1 MNIKTIIEANKWI
14 KIVENHDFTASLC
27 LRTICYGC
35 QSACLSVCHKPLLNE
50 KQLFL
55 SMNLELHTAQGLI
68 GSHGER
74 KARGYN
80 EGLGPSP
87 QRSSRGRAP
96 VGASGASLPEAEGLS
111 AFCVSKESRKFA
123 P

>member
-1 MNIKTIIEANKWI
+1 MLW
-14 KIVENHDFTASLC
+14 
-27 LRTICYGC
+27 
-35 QSACLSVCHKPLLNE
+35 LSVRLSVRLSQAATERKTAV
-50 KQLFL
+50 L